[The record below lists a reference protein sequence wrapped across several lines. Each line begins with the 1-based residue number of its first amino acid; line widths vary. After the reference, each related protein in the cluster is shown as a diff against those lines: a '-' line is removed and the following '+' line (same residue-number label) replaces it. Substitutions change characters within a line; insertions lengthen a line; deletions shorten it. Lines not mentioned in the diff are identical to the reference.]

1 MGRAQEN
8 HTTTVFFLLTL
19 SIAALPARAGQAPP
33 GSELREVRGST
44 VDKDKKSVASAVIYL
59 QNVRT
64 LAVKTY
70 LSEDRDQYH
79 FSGLDPDVDYKLHAE
94 HNDQTSSNHAIS
106 SFNSNKE
113 MVVVLKIDRNTKK
126 SAK

>member
-1 MGRAQEN
+1 MKLS
-8 HTTTVFFLLTL
+8 TTIFFLLTL
-19 SIAALPARAGQAPP
+19 SIVALPARAGQGPP

-44 VDKDKKSVASAVIYL
+44 VDKDKRPVASAVIYL

-70 LSEDRDQYH
+70 LSEDRGEYH

-94 HNDQTSSNHAIS
+94 HNDQTSSNHTIS
-106 SFNSNKE
+106 SFKSNKK
-113 MVVVLKIDRNTKK
+113 MVVILKIDRNRKK
-126 SAK
+126 SDK

>member
-1 MGRAQEN
+1 
-8 HTTTVFFLLTL
+8 V
-19 SIAALPARAGQAPP
+19 ALPARAGQGPP

-44 VDKDKKSVASAVIYL
+44 VDKDKRPVASAVIYL

-70 LSEDRDQYH
+70 LSEDRGQYH

-94 HNDQTSSNHAIS
+94 QNDQTSSNHTIS
-106 SFNSNKE
+106 SFKSNKK
-113 MVVVLKIDRNTKK
+113 MVVILKIDRNRKK
-126 SAK
+126 SDK